1 MFFILNNLVP
11 AGSYNK
17 AYTSAAMWEGKE
29 CKIQSQLGKGSVQL
43 IGGANYT
50 VRGSPLSFS
59 TGWSTPA
66 MLPSEVINTLPL
78 VVQPEISRAAGALTA
93 G

>member
-1 MFFILNNLVP
+1 MFAADCEALNTSNCTP
-11 AGSYNK
+11 HAGSYNK

-50 VRGSPLSFS
+50 V
-59 TGWSTPA
+59 
-66 MLPSEVINTLPL
+66 
-78 VVQPEISRAAGALTA
+78 
-93 G
+93 

>member
-1 MFFILNNLVP
+1 MLFILKTFAR

-17 AYTSAAMWEGKE
+17 AYTSAATWEGKE

-50 VRGSPLSFS
+50 VR
-59 TGWSTPA
+59 
-66 MLPSEVINTLPL
+66 
-78 VVQPEISRAAGALTA
+78 
-93 G
+93 